1 MSVTIERRREL
12 AAKVRDVM
20 GELATIELDGIPL
33 ADLIEPTECD
43 ACSTPNRF
51 EELTAEIHEAYE
63 NLADALDRRL
73 MPEGMEW
80 PRFEDGEPV
89 HIEDEVVDEAEG
101 LMFHDCERCTQLDTA
116 CAISKDRDLVRR
128 CRALAERGE

>member
-1 MSVTIERRREL
+1 MIVTNDKRREV
-12 AAKVRDVM
+12 AAKVRETM
-20 GELATIELDGIPL
+20 GALGQVELDGIPL

-43 ACSTPNRF
+43 LCSTPNRF

-73 MPEGMEW
+73 MPEGYEW

-89 HIEDEVVDEAEG
+89 RIGDKFIDHQGNEKFA
-101 LMFHDCERCTQLDTA
+101 
-116 CAISKDRDLVRR
+116 RDLVRR
-128 CRALAERGE
+128 ARVLAERSE